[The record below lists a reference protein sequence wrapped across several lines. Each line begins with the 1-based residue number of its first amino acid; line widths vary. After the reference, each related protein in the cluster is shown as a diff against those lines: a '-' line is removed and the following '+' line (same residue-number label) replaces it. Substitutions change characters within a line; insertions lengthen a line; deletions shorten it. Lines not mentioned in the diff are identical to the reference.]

1 MTLAEFA
8 RARADRDLAVL
19 EGFHALK
26 HALRFGA
33 TVRHVA
39 AVDPEQ
45 LERLA
50 ADLAPDLLG
59 RFRELARP
67 VPRDAFRQLSK
78 NPVRTEVIAI
88 AERPSVDVA
97 AVLRASLPDPI
108 VFLEDPR
115 NLGNVGAVIRVAAA
129 AGAAAVLT
137 DGVSD
142 PWDPAAIRGS
152 AGLHY
157 ALPVAR
163 TDVAA
168 LTGRPLVALDPDGVE
183 ISPAAIPDR
192 AVLAFGTE
200 RDGLS
205 PALLERADVRVRI
218 PMRPDVSSLNLAT
231 SVAITLYS
239 RRWMTA

>member
-1 MTLAEFA
+1 MTPAELTQ
-8 RARADRDLAVL
+8 ARADRGLAVL

-33 TVRHVA
+33 TVRTVL

-45 LERLA
+45 LESMA
-50 ADLAPDLLG
+50 AGLAPDLLG

-67 VPRDAFRQLSK
+67 VSRDDFRRLSR
-78 NPVRTEVIAI
+78 NPVRTEVIAV
-88 AERPSVDVA
+88 ADRPPVDVA
-97 AVLRASLPDPI
+97 AVLRATSAEPI
-108 VFLEDPR
+108 VLLEDPR

-137 DGVSD
+137 SGVSD
-142 PWDPAAIRGS
+142 PWDPAAIRGA

-163 TDVAA
+163 IDVAA
-168 LTGRPLVALDPDGVE
+168 LTGRPIVALDPDGVE

-205 PALLERADVRVRI
+205 AELLSRADVRVRI
-218 PMRPDVSSLNLAT
+218 PMRADVSSLNLAT

-239 RRWMTA
+239 RRWMAV